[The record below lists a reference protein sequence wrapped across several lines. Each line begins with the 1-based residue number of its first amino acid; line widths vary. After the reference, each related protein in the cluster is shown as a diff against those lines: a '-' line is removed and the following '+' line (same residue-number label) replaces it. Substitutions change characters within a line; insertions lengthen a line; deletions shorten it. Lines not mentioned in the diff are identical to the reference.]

1 MNSRI
6 FRSLSYLHSCS
17 SLLLY
22 RPHVSL
28 LLLLHSVADDA
39 ALPRRPEPPPRIH
52 RSSSSTH
59 SFSSSNSKN
68 HYEEC
73 RDVKVAVW
81 WDFENCSLPAGVIVF
96 LVAQRITSALRSNGI
111 KGPVTISGFGDIEQ
125 LSRTAREALT
135 STGICL
141 NHVPHDCFLF
151 ANTLQVV
158 LALVLVSIERS
169 TNGGKMSLQSCFM
182 ADLIYWVSQNPPPV
196 HFFLI
201 SGDKDFANILHRLRM
216 NNYNILLASREFTP
230 GVLCS
235 SATLMWSWTRLV
247 KGGNAS
253 AKHFNHPPDAFYG
266 SWYGHYKAVLDDPFS
281 DMKQANRKGNDYVEL
296 SSESKHRPV
305 PRALVNA
312 IQQILYSYPEG
323 INMSDLR
330 NELKRMNMSVDK
342 DFFGYKNFSHLLAS
356 MPNILK
362 FITSPGLDGQPLVV
376 GKHLRT
382 ADSSPSR
389 SKTIQD
395 FDSSDGEMSPTPK
408 QDGKTTLIGGIDSIS
423 GLDSTSNKNSVDAKS
438 TYQPTEKLKCEDK
451 KTNWKNKFSPSKS
464 FREFGESPAT
474 DKTTRHPDMHTGLP
488 DMKQS
493 FFKSIAGW
501 WSGKSEKDQ
510 EGVCEPRKEVTTED
524 NFVHQ
529 IETIGVFSK
538 GYFWDALESFLL
550 TSKGAELIS
559 KSITSYQVSI
569 RIHRL
574 FHFLTFRTIDNFYS
588 KKMEIS
594 PPNEPE
600 FESVHDV
607 SDSQELLEEKECNLP
622 DVSREEWGR

>member
-1 MNSRI
+1 MATI
-6 FRSLSYLHSCS
+6 SC
-17 SLLLY
+17 Y
-22 RPHVSL
+22 ERCWP
-28 LLLLHSVADDA
+28 A
-39 ALPRRPEPPPRIH
+39 ALRRPAGAVKRHTRHARYEHRDHHGGDCLIRLNALKTLFELVRCANAGPPLRVPPKSFHASLPVFVSAYDLQPCLGHTSILVRFCRQRTAHFTVFLILFDWTLLDMEYH
-52 RSSSSTH
+52 RSRFGGT
-59 SFSSSNSKN
+59 SKTAA
-68 HYEEC
+68 YP
-73 RDVKVAVW
+73 
-81 WDFENCSLPAGVIVF
+81 LGVNVF
-96 LVAQRITSALRSNGI
+96 LVAQRIKSALRSNGI

-141 NHVPHDCFLF
+141 NHVPH
-151 ANTLQVV
+151 
-158 LALVLVSIERS
+158 
-169 TNGGKMSLQSCFM
+169 GGKMSLQSCFM
-182 ADLIYWVSQNPPPV
+182 ADLIYWVLQNPPPV

-230 GVLCS
+230 GILCS
-235 SATLMWSWTRLV
+235 SATLMWSWTCLV

-253 AKHFNHPPDAFYG
+253 AKHFNHPPDGFYG

-281 DMKQANRKGNDYVEL
+281 DMKQANGKGDDYVEL

-382 ADSSPSR
+382 TDSSPSR

-408 QDGKTTLIGGIDSIS
+408 QDGKTTLS
-423 GLDSTSNKNSVDAKS
+423 G
-438 TYQPTEKLKCEDK
+438 
-451 KTNWKNKFSPSKS
+451 SK
-464 FREFGESPAT
+464 
-474 DKTTRHPDMHTGLP
+474 
-488 DMKQS
+488 
-493 FFKSIAGW
+493 
-501 WSGKSEKDQ
+501 
-510 EGVCEPRKEVTTED
+510 
-524 NFVHQ
+524 
-529 IETIGVFSK
+529 
-538 GYFWDALESFLL
+538 
-550 TSKGAELIS
+550 
-559 KSITSYQVSI
+559 
-569 RIHRL
+569 
-574 FHFLTFRTIDNFYS
+574 
-588 KKMEIS
+588 
-594 PPNEPE
+594 
-600 FESVHDV
+600 
-607 SDSQELLEEKECNLP
+607 
-622 DVSREEWGR
+622 